1 MSAVMSDNVRVL
13 PRINPETTASAV
25 LAAVRAGGHLVFDWN
40 IATDR
45 CSWFDPSE
53 GKVLGHAAS
62 ALASR
67 AALLALVHPDDLL
80 SVRLATEAL
89 QREPGTPVAV
99 QLRVRAAD
107 GQWRCVET
115 RGCLLPPSANE
126 YGEGRF
132 AGSLLDITER
142 KRTESQLAIGAL
154 MLETIYDAV
163 LVTGADGAIRWANS
177 AAASLLGMPIATLT
191 GRALAEFSA
200 DSRERQLELNQEIRD
215 TVARSG
221 LWRGRVSN
229 VAAGGDPFA
238 VDAAVCR
245 VQGDDGELW
254 IHVRRDLRERMQLQ
268 QAELAAARIEQQRL
282 GKQLNESL
290 SQELTAASLLLRGLG
305 RQLPVDTSEPV
316 LEIERI
322 LRNSISQCR
331 QLAQGISP
339 FVLGEHGFS
348 IAMQSLGKWAEQQG
362 ADKVSVAVTHVAGT
376 IDGDAAHL
384 VHRVA
389 QEVVTEVCATETGA
403 SIDIRVWQEGT
414 HICASITDDVVRAD
428 VARTEQ
434 KELMLAYR
442 AESLGATIDTV
453 ALANGGRRIILQIP
467 DRAAMTDAR
476 RFAASA

>member
-1 MSAVMSDNVRVL
+1 MSDNVRVL

-25 LAAVRAGGHLVFDWN
+25 LAAVRAGGHLVFDWSFT
-40 IATDR
+40 TDR
-45 CSWFDPSE
+45 CCWFDPPA

-62 ALASR
+62 ALISR
-67 AALLALVHPDDLL
+67 DALLALVHPDDLL

-99 QLRVRAAD
+99 QLRMRAAD
-107 GQWRCVET
+107 GQWRWLEL
-115 RGCLLPPSANE
+115 RGCLLPP
-126 YGEGRF
+126 GRF

-142 KRTESQLAIGAL
+142 KRLESQLAIGAL
-154 MLETIYDAV
+154 MLESIYDAV

-177 AAASLLGMPIATLT
+177 AAANLLGIPIATLT

-254 IHVRRDLRERMQLQ
+254 IHIRRDLRERMQLQ
-268 QAELAAARIEQQRL
+268 QAELAEARTEQQRL
-282 GKQLNESL
+282 GKRLNESL

-316 LEIERI
+316 MEIERI
-322 LRNSISQCR
+322 LRDSISQCR

-339 FVLGEHGFS
+339 FVLGEHGFA

-376 IDGDAAHL
+376 IDSNAAHL

-389 QEVVTEVCATETGA
+389 QEVVAEVCAAETGA
-403 SIDIRVWQEGT
+403 SIDIRVWREGT
-414 HICASITDDVVRAD
+414 HIWASIADDVVRAD
-428 VARTEQ
+428 VGRTEQ

-453 ALANGGRRIILQIP
+453 TLANGGRRIILQIP

>member
-1 MSAVMSDNVRVL
+1 MSDNVRVL

-25 LAAVRAGGHLVFDWN
+25 LAAVRAGGHLVFDWS
-40 IATDR
+40 ITTER
-45 CSWFDPSE
+45 CSWFDPPE
-53 GKVLGHAAS
+53 GRVLGHAAS
-62 ALASR
+62 ALVSR
-67 AALLALVHPDDLL
+67 DALLALVHPDDIL

-89 QREPGTPVAV
+89 QRDPGTPVAV
-99 QLRVRAAD
+99 QLRMRAAD
-107 GQWRCVET
+107 NQWRWVEL
-115 RGCLLPPSANE
+115 RGCLLPP
-126 YGEGRF
+126 GRI
-132 AGSLLDITER
+132 AGSLLDITGR
-142 KRTESQLAIGAL
+142 KRTESRLAIGAL

-177 AAASLLGMPIATLT
+177 AAANLLGMPIATLT
-191 GRALAEFSA
+191 GRELAEFSA

-215 TVARSG
+215 TVTRSG
-221 LWRGRVSN
+221 LWRGRVSSI
-229 VAAGGDPFA
+229 AAGGDPFA

-254 IHVRRDLRERMQLQ
+254 IHIRRDLRERMQLQ
-268 QAELAAARIEQQRL
+268 QAELAEARTEQQRL

-322 LRNSISQCR
+322 LRDSISQCR

-339 FVLGEHGFS
+339 FVLGEHGFA

-362 ADKVSVAVTHVAGT
+362 ADKVSVAVTQVAGT
-376 IDGDAAHL
+376 IDSNAAHL

-389 QEVVTEVCATETGA
+389 QEVVTEVCAAETGA

-414 HICASITDDVVRAD
+414 HICASIADDVVRAD
-428 VARTEQ
+428 VARVEQ
-434 KELMLAYR
+434 QELMLAYR

-453 ALANGGRRIILQIP
+453 TLANGGRRIILQIP
-467 DRAAMTDAR
+467 HRAAMTDAR